1 MGVYIGIDLGT
12 TYSVVAYDDGSGNPR
27 IIQTTQDSVT
37 TPSAVYISSEGELQ
51 IGEDAKYEQKHKSAV
66 ATFYKRNIG
75 SDSADYYL
83 EDGNE
88 YSAADLSSIFL
99 KELMARAEKTMGQKI
114 DGAVITVPAYFSEH
128 EKSNTRKAAQKA
140 GINVLHMINEPTAAA
155 VAYGLDKGEN
165 KTILVYDLGGGTFDV
180 SVAHITKQVIKII
193 ATTGDFE
200 LGGKD
205 WDTVLC
211 NWAAEQFAAQ
221 FGEDFSCD
229 PEMMD
234 SLMVDVEKMKRRL
247 TQSPEAPIQIKYGS
261 NIGKFQLTEAEF
273 RSRSR
278 ELLER
283 TGALIEKLFR
293 ESNLS
298 WADIDDVILVGGSTR
313 MKMVEDYIVELRG
326 KPALRGINAD
336 EAVARGAAIV
346 AASFNSFNLG
356 TESTL
361 PEIED
366 VNSHS
371 LGLISFRPQM
381 IGGEQY
387 RVFYNEIMI
396 PKNSPLKG
404 TEVTKRLKPT
414 GDTQDIYLTQWE
426 SDSLPEAKAIIGK
439 YQVSGI
445 RRDSIFSV
453 TYGHNLDGTVS
464 ITAEQDGRQIPV
476 TKLMN
481 HADRSFDA
489 ELMRKPARGA
499 IMIAVDLS
507 GSMSNL
513 TDERA
518 YKEMG
523 KRIKSGCATPQEYE
537 QYGYYEKYNQCWDTY
552 SNTKMNSAY
561 DSMERFASAMWYTA
575 IGEVKTHLLQFIS
588 QFPLSNVSFGIMG
601 FADRNHVYCPIT
613 NDGTVIQNAVVNMVI
628 GEETGECNEAQPM
641 DDMFNM
647 LSQIK
652 AAQGL
657 DFAYAV
663 VLTDGQWDKR
673 ACMAALNAKQNY
685 IRNGI
690 EIIAQGFGKANE
702 RFIRE
707 LATKTEL
714 SGVGD
719 LSSLGD
725 QMSNIAQVISDGF
738 SLTAN

>member
-12 TYSVVAYDDGSGNPR
+12 TYSVVAYDDGSGTPR

-37 TPSAVYISSEGELQ
+37 TPSAVYISSEGELL
-51 IGEDAKYEQKHKSAV
+51 IGEDAKYEQKHKGAV

-75 SDSADYYL
+75 SNSADYYL
-83 EDGNE
+83 ENGKE
-88 YSAADLSSIFL
+88 YSAVDLSSIFL
-99 KELMARAEKTMGQKI
+99 KELVARAEKTMGKKI

-128 EKSNTRKAAQKA
+128 EKSNTRRAAQNA

-180 SVAHITKQVIKII
+180 SVAHITKKVIKII

-211 NWAAEQFAAQ
+211 NWAAEQFANQ

-261 NIGKFQLTEAEF
+261 NIGKFTLTEAEF

-283 TGALIEKLFR
+283 TGELINKLFR
-293 ESNLS
+293 DNAMS
-298 WADIDDVILVGGSTR
+298 WADIDEVILVGGSTR

-336 EAVARGAAIV
+336 EAVARGAAVV
-346 AASFNSFNLG
+346 AASYNCFNLG
-356 TESTL
+356 TETTL

-371 LGLISFRPQM
+371 LGLISFRPEM
-381 IGGEQY
+381 INGEQY

-404 TEVTKRLKPT
+404 TSVTKRLKPT
-414 GDTQDIYLTQWE
+414 ADTQDIFLTQWE
-426 SDSLPEAKAIIGK
+426 SESLPEAKAIIGK

-445 RRDSIFSV
+445 GMGENFSV
-453 TYGHNLDGTVS
+453 TYAHNLDGTVQ
-464 ITAEQDGRQIPV
+464 ITAEQNGRPLTV
-476 TKLMN
+476 TKVLD

-489 ELMRKPARGA
+489 EIMKRPAMGA

-507 GSMSNL
+507 GSMSE
-513 TDERA
+513 TDEAPYRELERRVRRGAASPLEAEQLSYYQHYLDCKAA
-518 YKEMG
+518 Y
-523 KRIKSGCATPQEYE
+523 RR
-537 QYGYYEKYNQCWDTY
+537 NNNNWD
-552 SNTKMNSAY
+552 AY
-561 DSMERFASAMWYTA
+561 REMERYASVMWYSA
-575 IGEVKTHLLQFIS
+575 LGAVKTFLLDFVQ
-588 QFPLSNVSFGIMG
+588 QFPLTNVSFGVMG
-601 FADRNHVYCPIT
+601 FADKLHVYCPIT
-613 NDGTVIQNAVVNMVI
+613 NNGQQIQNAITGMII

-641 DDMFNM
+641 HHM
-647 LSQIK
+647 LEMLGQK
-652 AAQGL
+652 KQAEGL
-657 DFAYAV
+657 DFAFAV
-663 VLTDGQWDKR
+663 VLTDGQWDSNAAR
-673 ACMAALNAKQNY
+673 SALNAKPQY

-690 EIIAQGFGKANE
+690 DIIAQGFGNANE

-719 LSSLGD
+719 LSDLGD
-725 QMSNIAQVISDGF
+725 QMSNIAQVIADDF
-738 SLTAN
+738 SLTC

>member
-12 TYSVVAYDDGSGNPR
+12 TYSVVAYDDGSGTPR

-37 TPSAVYISSEGELQ
+37 TPSAVYFSSEGELL
-51 IGEDAKYEQKHKSAV
+51 IGEDAKYEQKHKGAV

-75 SDSADYYL
+75 SNSADYYL
-83 EDGNE
+83 ENGKE
-88 YSAADLSSIFL
+88 YSAVDLSSIFL
-99 KELMARAEKTMGQKI
+99 KELVARAEKTMGKKI

-128 EKSNTRKAAQKA
+128 EKSNTRRAAQNA

-180 SVAHITKQVIKII
+180 SVAHITKKVIKII

-211 NWAAEQFAAQ
+211 NWAAEQFANQ

-234 SLMVDVEKMKRRL
+234 SLMVDAEKMKRRL

-261 NIGKFQLTEAEF
+261 NIGKYTLTEAEF

-283 TGALIEKLFR
+283 TGELIHKLFR
-293 ESNLS
+293 DNAMS
-298 WADIDDVILVGGSTR
+298 WADIDEVILVGGSTR

-336 EAVARGAAIV
+336 EAVARGAAVV
-346 AASFNSFNLG
+346 AASYNCFNLG

-361 PEIED
+361 PEIDD

-371 LGLISFRPQM
+371 LGLISFRPEM
-381 IGGEQY
+381 VNGEQY

-404 TEVTKRLKPT
+404 TSVTKRLKPT
-414 GDTQDIYLTQWE
+414 ADTQDIFLTQWE
-426 SDSLPEAKAIIGK
+426 SESLPEAKAIIGK

-445 RRDSIFSV
+445 GMGENFSV
-453 TYGHNLDGTVS
+453 TYAHNLDGTVQ
-464 ITAEQDGRQIPV
+464 ITAEQNGRPLNV
-476 TKLMN
+476 TKVLD

-489 ELMRKPARGA
+489 EIMKRPAMGA

-507 GSMSNL
+507 GSMSD
-513 TDERA
+513 TDEAPYRELEKRVRWGSASPLEAEQFSYYQHYLECKAA
-518 YKEMG
+518 Y
-523 KRIKSGCATPQEYE
+523 RR
-537 QYGYYEKYNQCWDTY
+537 NNDNWD
-552 SNTKMNSAY
+552 AY
-561 DSMERFASAMWYTA
+561 RNMERYASVMWYSA
-575 IGEVKTHLLQFIS
+575 LGAVKTFLLDFVK
-588 QFPLSNVSFGIMG
+588 QFPLTNVSFGVMG
-601 FADRNHVYCPIT
+601 FADKLHVYCPIT
-613 NDGTVIQNAVVNMVI
+613 NNGQQIENAITGMMI

-641 DDMFNM
+641 HHM
-647 LSQIK
+647 LEMLGQK
-652 AAQGL
+652 KQAEGL
-657 DFAYAV
+657 DFAFAV
-663 VLTDGQWDKR
+663 VLTDGQWDSNAAK
-673 ACMAALNAKQNY
+673 AALNAKPLY
-685 IRNGI
+685 IRSGI
-690 EIIAQGFGKANE
+690 DIIAQGFGNANE

-719 LSSLGD
+719 LSDLGD
-725 QMSNIAQVISDGF
+725 QMSNIAQVIADDF
-738 SLTAN
+738 SLTC